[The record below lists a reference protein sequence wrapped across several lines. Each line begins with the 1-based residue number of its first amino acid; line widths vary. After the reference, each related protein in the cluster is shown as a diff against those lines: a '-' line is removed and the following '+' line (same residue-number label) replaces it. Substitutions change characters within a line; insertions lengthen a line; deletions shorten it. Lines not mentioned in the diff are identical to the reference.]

1 MSWLFKRNSPRVRCV
16 LCVRACVASRLDSPV
31 GTVCRFAAWGVAAAI
46 GAAWLWVDVEKRK
59 EEVQSASEFSK
70 EEAAQW
76 NQQVHDNNPSAKR
89 NFQLFPEDVK
99 RDLAAARAAQDKEKK
114 AKKKK
119 KKVRRRRKKAKEE
132 PAADVPDEEAL
143 P

>member
-1 MSWLFKRNSPRVRCV
+1 M
-16 LCVRACVASRLDSPV
+16 
-31 GTVCRFAAWGVAAAI
+31 CRFAAWGVAAAI

-119 KKVRRRRKKAKEE
+119 KKQVRRRRKKANEE
-132 PAADVPDEEAL
+132 PAADVPASMDEEAL